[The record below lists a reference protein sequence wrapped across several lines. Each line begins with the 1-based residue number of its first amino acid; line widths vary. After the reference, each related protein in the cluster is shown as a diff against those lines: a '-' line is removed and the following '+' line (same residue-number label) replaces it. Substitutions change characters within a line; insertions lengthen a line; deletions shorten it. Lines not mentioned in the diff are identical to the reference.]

1 MKKSL
6 SALVFTG
13 VMLTQPLLSVSASP
27 LSWTART
34 SDDVVASVMESINR
48 QTSYQ
53 VQWGD
58 TLSSIARALDMS
70 VLEIAALNN
79 IDNPDL
85 IIAGTVITF
94 DKSSHVVTLNNE
106 VSYSTYT
113 GQEVE
118 SVAIEETAASTSVSE
133 STSELTTENVE
144 ISTPTTEVVEPTVEV
159 TSQEV
164 TTSVTSSQ
172 EETTVP
178 ATTTTTE
185 EVTAAPTTTTTEEV
199 TAAPTTT
206 TTTEEVTIAPTTT
219 PTTEEVTIAPT
230 TTTTTEEVTAA
241 PTTTTT
247 TEEVTAAPTTTTTTE
262 EVTAAPVKRYNMTA
276 YEAFEVIV
284 AEKGLGQNEK
294 EMWAFIINRESG
306 WNPTIANPS
315 SGAYGLPQALPGNKM
330 ASHGADW
337 ATNPYTQ
344 LLWMYDYMVGRYGS
358 IAGAYQHSVNVGWY

>member
-206 TTTEEVTIAPTTT
+206 TTTEEVT
-219 PTTEEVTIAPT
+219 
-230 TTTTTEEVTAA
+230 
-241 PTTTTT
+241 
-247 TEEVTAAPTTTTTTE
+247 AAPTTTTTTE